1 MATNP
6 NNNKSA
12 KDRRNARLPLVSQL
26 RLERRMSFRR
36 IAAEV
41 ERQLGYSVTAK
52 TIKTDWDLL
61 VGEWRAEAAA
71 NTQQACDE
79 ALMECDR
86 AIAELWQLYE
96 ASKQRRVVKR
106 AKVRTALVEINT
118 FGNPV
123 VDKPLGSPVPL
134 ESETSSV
141 TEEQIGDVRILA
153 EIRKWEERRDRLL
166 GLDKAQ
172 VDITSG
178 GKEFRGFSSV
188 LPVVPG
194 IGEFVRHIDQE
205 RERKLS
211 EEDE

>member
-1 MATNP
+1 MASHP
-6 NNNKSA
+6 SNNKSA
-12 KDRRNARLPLVSQL
+12 KDRRNARLPLVSHL
-26 RLERRMSFRR
+26 RLERRMPFRQ

-41 ERQLGYSVTAK
+41 ERQLGYSVTPK

-61 VGEWRAEAAA
+61 VSEWRAEAAS

-86 AIAELWQLYE
+86 AIAELWRLYE
-96 ASKQRRVVKR
+96 ASKQKRVVKR
-106 AKVRTALVEINT
+106 AKVRTALVDINT

-123 VDKPLGSPVPL
+123 VGKPLDAPVPL

-141 TEEQIGDVRILA
+141 TEEPVGDVRILA
-153 EIRKWEERRDRLL
+153 EIRKWEERRDKLL
-166 GLDKAQ
+166 GLDKVQ

-178 GKEFRGFSSV
+178 GKEFKGFSSV
-188 LPVVPG
+188 LPVMPG
-194 IGEFVRHIDQE
+194 IDEIVRRIDEE
-205 RERKLS
+205 REWKLS

>member
-1 MATNP
+1 MASHP
-6 NNNKSA
+6 SNNKSA
-12 KDRRNARLPLVSQL
+12 KDRRNARLPLVSHL
-26 RLERRMSFRR
+26 RLERRMPFRQ

-41 ERQLGYSVTAK
+41 ERQLGYSVTPK

-61 VGEWRAEAAA
+61 VSEWRAEAAS

-86 AIAELWQLYE
+86 AIAELWRLYE
-96 ASKQRRVVKR
+96 ASKQKRVVKR
-106 AKVRTALVEINT
+106 AKVRTALVDINT

-123 VDKPLGSPVPL
+123 VGKPLDAPVP
-134 ESETSSV
+134 
-141 TEEQIGDVRILA
+141 
-153 EIRKWEERRDRLL
+153 L
-166 GLDKAQ
+166 GLDKVQ

-178 GKEFRGFSSV
+178 GKEFKGFSSV
-188 LPVVPG
+188 LPVVPD
-194 IGEFVRHIDQE
+194 IDEIVRRIDEE

>member
-61 VGEWRAEAAA
+61 VSEWRAEAAA

-86 AIAELWQLYE
+86 VIAELWRLYE
-96 ASKQRRVVKR
+96 ESKRKRVTKR
-106 AKVRTALVEINT
+106 AKVRTALVRINA

-123 VDKPLGSPVPL
+123 VDQPLDAPVPL

-141 TEEQIGDVRILA
+141 AEEPIGDVRILA
-153 EIRKWEERRDRLL
+153 EIRKWEERRDKLL
-166 GLDKAQ
+166 GLDKVQ

-178 GKEFRGFSSV
+178 GREFKGFSSV

-194 IGEFVRHIDQE
+194 IEGIVRRIDEE
-205 RERKLS
+205 REQKLS
-211 EEDE
+211 EEE